1 MTTHLVIGWGC
12 LASTQDL
19 WIELKEMGEFGKS
32 GGSGGKGMEE
42 EDRTERAYREEWG
55 GRKE

>member
-12 LASTQDL
+12 LASSSDL
-19 WIELKEMGEFGKS
+19 WIEFKEMGEFGKS

-42 EDRTERAYREEWG
+42 EDRTERAQREEWG